1 MKRKVEI
8 LFLKKDIFRV
18 SLPIFWGLSLISGF
32 SIIWSK
38 NYLSGPFRVDNIY
51 AMFSTIS
58 SFMLMYLSVS
68 LFGKEF
74 QYKTINMIRI
84 SNRSPLEIII
94 RKLIVMVVAGLI
106 TSLLSFLEVLVEQL
120 YFGHTEVNLINL
132 LGRLTLSYFVYCLF
146 LFSVG
151 SIIVFL
157 LKNTLFSFI
166 CILLFLRIGVTFM
179 NILSNFSTMR
189 SFVQY
194 IPLSFAE
201 TSFSFANYTGKQMLV
216 MVLWSF
222 VFLSLTPLI
231 YKKRG
236 YE

>member
-1 MKRKVEI
+1 MKSKVEI

-201 TSFSFANYTGKQMLV
+201 TSF
-216 MVLWSF
+216 
-222 VFLSLTPLI
+222 
-231 YKKRG
+231 
-236 YE
+236 

>member
-1 MKRKVEI
+1 MKSKVEI

>member
-1 MKRKVEI
+1 MKSKVEI

-132 LGRLTLSYFVYCLF
+132 LGRLTLS
-146 LFSVG
+146 
-151 SIIVFL
+151 
-157 LKNTLFSFI
+157 
-166 CILLFLRIGVTFM
+166 
-179 NILSNFSTMR
+179 
-189 SFVQY
+189 
-194 IPLSFAE
+194 
-201 TSFSFANYTGKQMLV
+201 
-216 MVLWSF
+216 
-222 VFLSLTPLI
+222 
-231 YKKRG
+231 
-236 YE
+236 